1 MRCEIGRS
9 CEASLGHGWA
19 RSDGKRQFVEGDA
32 KTFPGRL
39 IDSDLVVAPSDILDE
54 GMTGGED
61 ASRAESLEAAHRSKP
76 GFESTMVRLDPVIR
90 ILLGGMES
98 TRNQLV
104 EDPRIRRCPV
114 GGDLDRQDPQRQCPA
129 EELPRSG
136 EVTPT

>member
-1 MRCEIGRS
+1 M
-9 CEASLGHGWA
+9 GHGWA

-114 GGDLDRQDPQRQCPA
+114 GGDLDQARSPTPVPGRRIASQR
-129 EELPRSG
+129 
-136 EVTPT
+136 